1 MRDNSL
7 CRLFLTLYFERTV
20 MSQLNNLT
28 AESGV
33 IKSMSEKSLSLI
45 IYAVSLVICLAVA
58 FLIYF
63 PQALS
68 FGEGINVSY
77 LPRFHAFIN
86 GSCTLLLLAGYAAVR
101 QKRYQLHK
109 TLMVACFLLS
119 SIFLV
124 SYVIYHS
131 QAPATTF
138 GGEGIIRPIYYFILI
153 THIVLA
159 AIILPLAL
167 FTITRS
173 WRGEFAKHKKIARYT
188 LPIWIYVTATG
199 VAVYFMISPYYKF

>member
-1 MRDNSL
+1 MSNLQGLAARD
-7 CRLFLTLYFERTV
+7 
-20 MSQLNNLT
+20 
-28 AESGV
+28 GV
-33 IKSMSEKSLSLI
+33 LKSMSEKSLSLI
-45 IYAVSLVICLAVA
+45 IYAVSIVLCLAIA

-68 FGEGINVSY
+68 LSGGVDVSY
-77 LPRFHAFIN
+77 LPRFHAFLN
-86 GSCTLLLLAGYAAVR
+86 GSCTLLLIAGYIAVR
-101 QKRYQLHK
+101 RKQYNFHK
-109 TLMVACFLLS
+109 MLMVSCFLLS

-131 QAPATTF
+131 QAPATKF
-138 GGEGIIRPIYYFILI
+138 GGEGMIRPVYYTLLL

-159 AIILPLAL
+159 ALILPLAL
-167 FTITRS
+167 FTISRS

-199 VAVYFMISPYYKF
+199 VIVYFMLVPYYKF